1 MSTTETTKREGFSSR
16 KVFIFAAIGSAVG
29 LGNIWRFPYVAYE
42 GGGGAFIIPY
52 LVALLLAGIP
62 LLYLDYSIGHR
73 FRGSAPLSLRR
84 LSRGAEW
91 IGWWQVLVCVVI
103 AVYYA
108 AILAWASKY
117 AILSFTKGWG
127 DDPEGYFFGS
137 YLQAAE
143 TPGPTLDFVPE
154 ILITMII
161 VWAVAIGVLAMG
173 IQSGIGRTA
182 VVFIPV
188 LIVAFVVLVIQALT
202 LDGAMEG
209 LNAFFT
215 PDFEALKDTSVWIS
229 AVGQIFFSLSIGFGI
244 MITYASYVSRKTDMS
259 GSGAVVAFS
268 NSGFELLAGIGVFAA
283 LGFMAAAAGTSVD
296 EVVANGIGLA
306 FVAFPA
312 IINEAPGGALL
323 GVLFFVSLVLAGVTS
338 LISITEVVIGAVRD
352 KVGISRRAA
361 TFIVGVPMA
370 VVSVLM
376 FSTTGGIFVLDTLDA
391 FVNSFGIL
399 AAATVM
405 MLVVSGVLGKL
416 DVLQRHMDAIGS
428 IKLSV
433 WWKALIGAILP
444 IVLVVMLVEEMS
456 AKAGTP
462 YEDYPAALLNVFG
475 WGMAA
480 SLPIIAFFL
489 SLIPWRKGTV
499 LDHVPDDADGTEDA
513 VDVAA
518 DAGRTDREPE
528 ALVDGGDKP

>member
-1 MSTTETTKREGFSSR
+1 MSTPTAHKAPKRAGFSSR

-42 GGGGAFIIPY
+42 GGGGAFVIPY

-137 YLQAAE
+137 YLQAAD
-143 TPGPTLDFVPE
+143 TPGPTFDFVPE

-161 VWAVAIGVLAMG
+161 VWVVTIGVLAMG

-182 VVFIPV
+182 VIFIPV
-188 LIVAFVVLVIQALT
+188 LVVAFIALVVQALT

-215 PDFEALKDTSVWIS
+215 PDFAALKDTGVWIS

-244 MITYASYVSRKTDMS
+244 MITYAGYVSRKTDMS

-268 NSGFELLAGIGVFAA
+268 NSGFELLCGIGVFAA

-296 EVVANGIGLA
+296 EVVTSGIGLA

-312 IINEAPGGALL
+312 IINEAPAGALL

-338 LISITEVVIGAVRD
+338 LISIVEVVIGAVRD
-352 KVGISRRAA
+352 KVGISRQVA
-361 TFIVGVPMA
+361 TFVVGVPMA
-370 VVSVLM
+370 IASVLM
-376 FSTTGGIFVLDTLDA
+376 FSTTGGIFLLDTLDA

-405 MLVVSGVLGKL
+405 MLVVAGVLGKL
-416 DVLQRHMDAIGS
+416 GQLQRHMDAVGS
-428 IKLSV
+428 IKLTT
-433 WWKALIGAILP
+433 WWKVLIGAILP
-444 IVLVVMLVEEMS
+444 IVLVVMLVEEMRDM
-456 AKAGTP
+456 AGTP
-462 YEDYPAALLNVFG
+462 YEGYPADLLNVFG

-480 SLPIIAFFL
+480 SLPIIAFVL
-489 SLIPWRKGTV
+489 SLIPWRRGTV
-499 LDHVPDDADGTEDA
+499 VDGVPDEPGARDDELEDALADGGEKA
-513 VDVAA
+513 
-518 DAGRTDREPE
+518 
-528 ALVDGGDKP
+528 